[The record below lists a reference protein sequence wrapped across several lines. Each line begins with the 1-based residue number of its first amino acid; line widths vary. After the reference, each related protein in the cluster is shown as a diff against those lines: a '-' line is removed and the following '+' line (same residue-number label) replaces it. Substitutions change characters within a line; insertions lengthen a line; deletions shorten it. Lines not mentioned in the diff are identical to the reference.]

1 MISIFLLLVPFCST
15 QIIPELLAGIRG
27 GRFGN
32 GGGPRGFDRSHGG
45 FDDGFQGPGGPGG
58 FDGPRGPGRGGLGGL
73 IGNLAANI
81 GQQMGLNDADVIGD
95 LRGASRSEW
104 GAKARHFCRRYPG
117 HPKCQRGQLPQFTDV
132 PTIIETIIYN
142 AGDLLPRV
150 PLLNIRDPLAGLNSE
165 LVGFIKG
172 LQSQFGQLSS
182 QQRND
187 IQNSCRS
194 FKCDQQSPQNTQAK
208 HELMS
213 KMLAF
218 DQAVGGKSAPAHDKV
233 NLRFD
238 RTQQVKQAMLK
249 RANLSHIIVPADNGV
264 FDRDVLLTE
273 HQANFLLNELGEAGR
288 GADVAPGVPGGRSP
302 RSGVFFQENMVQKWD
317 IWKPIQ
323 YTLDDSLEESDKKDI
338 RDALHE
344 ISINTCILFK
354 YNATPKGYHLNY
366 MKVDS
371 TTFCGL
377 SYVGRTDPANPI
389 YLSFQCGDNRGVAM
403 HETMHALGVS
413 HQHLRLDR
421 NKYIKIDWSNID
433 PQHYD
438 TFAISDAKL
447 YTSYGTK
454 YAYDS
459 IMHYNAYLGAKDP
472 SKPTMIP
479 LVNPAENTPKLGQ
492 RAKLTRADIRLLK
505 KMYCR
510 PGCDDQNV
518 HCGTWALHGKPVG
531 DVEIDVLRRHR
542 LVSLLG
548 SLLELVQ
555 ILGLDTIV
563 RFFGVLHKLTHQ
575 NPRLSVIITFHSNQT
590 AQFH

>member
-1 MISIFLLLVPFCST
+1 MIPLLLFLPICSS
-15 QIIPELLAGIRG
+15 QIIPELLAGLQN
-27 GRFGN
+27 GRFGRPR
-32 GGGPRGFDRSHGG
+32 GFGRGGPRDG
-45 FDDGFQGPGGPGG
+45 FDDGPQ
-58 FDGPRGPGRGGLGGL
+58 DLGHV
-73 IGNLAANI
+73 IGNIAAGI

-95 LRGASRSEW
+95 LRGISRGPRPSASEW

-117 HPKCQRGQLPQFTDV
+117 HPKCQQGQLPQFTDV
-132 PTIIETIIYN
+132 PTIINTIIYN

-150 PLLNIRDPLAGLNSE
+150 PRLNIHDPLAGLNSE
-165 LVGFIKG
+165 LVGFIKS

-182 QQRND
+182 QQRNE

-194 FKCDQQSPQNTQAK
+194 FKCDQQSSQNTQAK
-208 HELMS
+208 QELMS
-213 KMLAF
+213 K
-218 DQAVGGKSAPAHDKV
+218 
-233 NLRFD
+233 
-238 RTQQVKQAMLK
+238 
-249 RANLSHIIVPADNGV
+249 IVPADNGV

-288 GADVAPGVPGGRSP
+288 GADIPGGRVP
-302 RSGVFFQENMVQKWD
+302 RSGVFFQENPVQKWD
-317 IWKPIQ
+317 VWKPIY
-323 YTLDDSLEESDKKDI
+323 YTLDDSLEESDKQDI

-344 ISINTCILFK
+344 ISINTCLLFK
-354 YNATPKGYHLNY
+354 YNSTPTGYHLNY
-366 MKVDS
+366 MKVES
-371 TTFCGL
+371 QTFCGL
-377 SYVGRTDPANPI
+377 SYVGRTEPANPI
-389 YLSFQCGDNRGVAM
+389 YLSFQCGDNRGVAI

-421 NKYIKIDWSNID
+421 DKYIKVDWSNID

-479 LVNPAENTPKLGQ
+479 LVNPLENTPKLGQ

-518 HCGTWALHGKPVG
+518 HCGTWALHGYCKQKEHMKWMN
-531 DVEIDVLRRHR
+531 DNCKASCD
-542 LVSLLG
+542 
-548 SLLELVQ
+548 
-555 ILGLDTIV
+555 
-563 RFFGVLHKLTHQ
+563 KC
-575 NPRLSVIITFHSNQT
+575 
-590 AQFH
+590 

>member
-1 MISIFLLLVPFCST
+1 MLVIPFILLLPFCSS
-15 QIIPELLAGIRG
+15 QLIPELLAGLRG
-27 GRFGN
+27 GRR
-32 GGGPRGFDRSHGG
+32 GGGGPGPRGFDR
-45 FDDGFQGPGGPGG
+45 GPGGPRDYDDGFNGNFDGG
-58 FDGPRGPGRGGLGGL
+58 PNGPRGGMDLGSL
-73 IGNLAANI
+73 IGNIAANV
-81 GQQMGLNDADVIGD
+81 GQQMELNDADVIGD
-95 LRGASRSEW
+95 LRGISRGPRPSESEW

-117 HPKCQRGQLPQFTDV
+117 HPKCQRGQLPLFSDV
-132 PTIIETIIYN
+132 PTIINTIIYN
-142 AGDLLPRV
+142 AGDLLPKV
-150 PLLNIRDPLAGLNSE
+150 PLLNIHDPLAGLNSE
-165 LVGFIKG
+165 LVGFIKS

-194 FKCDQQSPQNTQAK
+194 YKCDQQSSQNTQAK
-208 HELMS
+208 EELMS

-288 GADVAPGVPGGRSP
+288 GADVPGGGRVP
-302 RSGVFFQENMVQKWD
+302 RSGVFFQENPVQKWD

-323 YTLDDSLEESDKKDI
+323 YTLDDSLEESDKQDV

-344 ISINTCILFK
+344 ISINTCLLFK

-377 SYVGRTDPANPI
+377 SYVGRTEPANPI

-421 NKYIKIDWSNID
+421 DKYIKIDWSNID

-479 LVNPAENTPKLGQ
+479 LVNPQENTPKLGQ

-518 HCGTWALHGKPVG
+518 HCGTWALHGYCKM
-531 DVEIDVLRRHR
+531 
-542 LVSLLG
+542 
-548 SLLELVQ
+548 
-555 ILGLDTIV
+555 
-563 RFFGVLHKLTHQ
+563 
-575 NPRLSVIITFHSNQT
+575 NQHMKWMNDNCK
-590 AQFH
+590 ASCDKC

>member
-1 MISIFLLLVPFCST
+1 MVVVIPLLLLLPLSSA
-15 QIIPELLAGIRG
+15 QIIPELLAGLG
-27 GRFGN
+27 NGRFG
-32 GGGPRGFDRSHGG
+32 GRGPGPRGFDR
-45 FDDGFQGPGGPGG
+45 GPGGPRDFNGEVDG
-58 FDGPRGPGRGGLGGL
+58 DFDGEQDGPGGGMNLGRL
-73 IGNLAANI
+73 IGNIAANV
-81 GQQMGLNDADVIGD
+81 GQRMGLNDADVIGD
-95 LRGASRSEW
+95 LRGISRGPRPTDSEW

-117 HPKCQRGQLPQFTDV
+117 HPKCQQGQLPLFSDV
-132 PTIIETIIYN
+132 PTIINTIIYN
-142 AGDLLPRV
+142 AGDLLPKV
-150 PLLNIRDPLAGLNSE
+150 PFLNIHDPLAGLNSE
-165 LVGFIKG
+165 LVGFIKS

-194 FKCDQQSPQNTQAK
+194 FKCDQQSTQNTQAK
-208 HELMS
+208 QELMS
-213 KMLAF
+213 KMLEF
-218 DQAVGGKSAPAHDKV
+218 DQAVGGKTAPAHDKV

-288 GADVAPGVPGGRSP
+288 GANVPGGGRVP
-302 RSGVFFQENMVQKWD
+302 RSGVFFQENPVQKWD

-323 YTLDDSLEESDKKDI
+323 YTLDDSLEESDKQDV

-354 YNATPKGYHLNY
+354 YNATPSGYHLNY

-377 SYVGRTDPANPI
+377 SYVGRTEPANPI
-389 YLSFQCGDNRGVAM
+389 YLSFQCGDNRGVAI

-421 NKYIKIDWSNID
+421 DKYIKIDWANID

-479 LVNPAENTPKLGQ
+479 LVNPQENTPKLGQ

-518 HCGTWALHGKPVG
+518 HCGTWALHGYCKMKQHMKWMN
-531 DVEIDVLRRHR
+531 DNCKASCD
-542 LVSLLG
+542 
-548 SLLELVQ
+548 
-555 ILGLDTIV
+555 
-563 RFFGVLHKLTHQ
+563 KC
-575 NPRLSVIITFHSNQT
+575 
-590 AQFH
+590 

>member
-1 MISIFLLLVPFCST
+1 MIPSLLVFLLFSLIDAKP
-15 QIIPELLAGIRG
+15 QLIPELLAGLQD
-27 GRFGN
+27 GRFGG
-32 GGGPRGFDRSHGG
+32 GGGPD
-45 FDDGFQGPGGPGG
+45 
-58 FDGPRGPGRGGLGGL
+58 RGGMDIGHV
-73 IGNLAANI
+73 IGNIAANI
-81 GQQMGLNDADVIGD
+81 GERIGLNDADVIGD
-95 LRGASRSEW
+95 LRGISRGPRPSQSEW
-104 GAKARHFCRRYPG
+104 SAKARHFCRRYPG
-117 HPKCQRGQLPQFTDV
+117 HPKCQRGQLPQFTDI
-132 PTIIETIIYN
+132 PTIINQVLFN
-142 AGDLLPRV
+142 AGDLLPKV
-150 PLLNIRDPLAGLNSE
+150 PTLSIRDPLSGLNSE
-165 LVGFIKG
+165 LVGFIKN

-182 QQRND
+182 QQRNTL
-187 IQNSCRS
+187 QNSCQS
-194 FKCDQQSPQNTQAK
+194 FKCDQQSTQNTQAK
-208 HELMS
+208 QELMD

-218 DQAVGGKSAPAHDKV
+218 DQTVGGKVSRDKM

-249 RANLSHIIVPADNGV
+249 RANLSHVIVPADNGV

-273 HQANFLLNELGEAGR
+273 HQADFLLNELGEAGV
-288 GADVAPGVPGGRSP
+288 GADVPGARMP
-302 RSGVFFQENMVQKWD
+302 RSGLYFQENPVQKWD
-317 IWKPIQ
+317 IWHPIP

-338 RDALHE
+338 REALHE

-371 TTFCGL
+371 PTFCGL
-377 SYVGRTDPANPI
+377 SYIGRTDPANPI

-421 NKYIKIDWSNID
+421 DKHIKIDWSNID

-438 TFAISDAKL
+438 TFAIADAKL

-459 IMHYNAYLGAKDP
+459 IMHYNAYLAAINP

-479 LVNPAENTPKLGQ
+479 LVNPQENLPKLGQ

-510 PGCDDQNV
+510 PGCDDSNV
-518 HCGTWALHGKPVG
+518 HCGTWALNGYCK
-531 DVEIDVLRRHR
+531 
-542 LVSLLG
+542 
-548 SLLELVQ
+548 
-555 ILGLDTIV
+555 
-563 RFFGVLHKLTHQ
+563 HKDH
-575 NPRLSVIITFHSNQT
+575 NVWMSNNCK
-590 AQFH
+590 ASCDKC

>member
-1 MISIFLLLVPFCST
+1 MKNSFQFHFFMILLLYFLPFCSS
-15 QIIPELLAGIRG
+15 QIIPELLAG
-27 GRFGN
+27 
-32 GGGPRGFDRSHGG
+32 GGPRGFGR
-45 FDDGFQGPGGPGG
+45 GPGG
-58 FDGPRGPGRGGLGGL
+58 FNRGFDEGFDGVGPDGPRGGGGGLGGL
-73 IGNLAANI
+73 IGNIAANI

-95 LRGASRSEW
+95 LRGISRGPRPSASEW

-117 HPKCQRGQLPQFTDV
+117 HPKCQQGQLPQVTDV
-132 PTIIETIIYN
+132 PTIINTIIYN

-150 PLLNIRDPLAGLNSE
+150 PMLNIRDPLAGLNSE
-165 LVGFIKG
+165 LVGFIKS

-182 QQRND
+182 QQRNE

-194 FKCDQQSPQNTQAK
+194 FKCDQQSSQNTQAK
-208 HELMS
+208 QELMS
-213 KMLAF
+213 KMLQF
-218 DQAVGGKSAPAHDKV
+218 DQAVGGKGAPAHDKV

-288 GADVAPGVPGGRSP
+288 GAEVPGGRAP
-302 RSGVFFQENMVQKWD
+302 RSGVFFSENPVQKWD

-354 YNATPKGYHLNY
+354 YNATPTGYHLNY

-421 NKYIKIDWSNID
+421 DKYIKIDWSNID

-472 SKPTMIP
+472 NKPTMIP
-479 LVNPAENTPKLGQ
+479 LVNPQENTPKLGQ

-518 HCGTWALHGKPVG
+518 HCGTWALHGYC
-531 DVEIDVLRRHR
+531 
-542 LVSLLG
+542 
-548 SLLELVQ
+548 
-555 ILGLDTIV
+555 
-563 RFFGVLHKLTHQ
+563 KLKEHMKWM
-575 NPRLSVIITFHSNQT
+575 NDNCKASCDKC
-590 AQFH
+590 

>member
-1 MISIFLLLVPFCST
+1 MLVIPLLLLLPFCSS
-15 QIIPELLAGIRG
+15 QLIPELLAGLRG
-27 GRFGN
+27 GRVGGGRGPGPRDFDRGP
-32 GGGPRGFDRSHGG
+32 GGPRGG
-45 FDDGFQGPGGPGG
+45 FDDGFDGA
-58 FDGPRGPGRGGLGGL
+58 FDGEPNGPRGGINLGHL
-73 IGNLAANI
+73 IGNIAANV

-95 LRGASRSEW
+95 LRGISRGPRPSESEW

-117 HPKCQRGQLPQFTDV
+117 HPKCQRGQLPLFSDV
-132 PTIIETIIYN
+132 PTIINTIIYN
-142 AGDLLPRV
+142 AGDLLPKV
-150 PLLNIRDPLAGLNSE
+150 PLLNIHDPLAGLNSE
-165 LVGFIKG
+165 LVGFIKS
-172 LQSQFGQLSS
+172 LQSQFGQLNP

-194 FKCDQQSPQNTQAK
+194 FKCDQQSSQNTQAK
-208 HELMS
+208 QELMS
-213 KMLAF
+213 KMVAF
-218 DQAVGGKSAPAHDKV
+218 DQAVGGKSAPSHDKV

-288 GADVAPGVPGGRSP
+288 GADVPGGGRVP
-302 RSGVFFQENMVQKWD
+302 RSGVFFQENPVQKWD

-323 YTLDDSLEESDKKDI
+323 YTLDDSLEESDKQDV

-366 MKVDS
+366 MKVES
-371 TTFCGL
+371 STFCGL
-377 SYVGRTDPANPI
+377 SYVGRTEPANPI

-421 NKYIKIDWSNID
+421 DKYIKIDWSNID

-479 LVNPAENTPKLGQ
+479 LVNPQENTPKLGQ

-518 HCGTWALHGKPVG
+518 HCGTWALHGYCKMKQHMKWMN
-531 DVEIDVLRRHR
+531 DNCKASCD
-542 LVSLLG
+542 
-548 SLLELVQ
+548 
-555 ILGLDTIV
+555 
-563 RFFGVLHKLTHQ
+563 KC
-575 NPRLSVIITFHSNQT
+575 
-590 AQFH
+590 

>member
-1 MISIFLLLVPFCST
+1 MIPIILLILPWCSA
-15 QIIPELLAGIRG
+15 QLIPELLAGLQG
-27 GRFGN
+27 GRFGGPN
-32 GGGPRGFDRSHGG
+32 GGPRGRPRGFDRG
-45 FDDGFQGPGGPGG
+45 FDGG
-58 FDGPRGPGRGGLGGL
+58 FDGGPDGPRGGGLGGL

-81 GQQMGLNDADVIGD
+81 GQQMALNDADVVGD
-95 LRGASRSEW
+95 LRGISRGPRPSASEW

-117 HPKCQRGQLPQFTDV
+117 HPKCQQGQLPQFNDV
-132 PTIIETIIYN
+132 QTIIQTIIYN

-150 PLLNIRDPLAGLNSE
+150 PLLNIRDPLAGLDSA
-165 LVGFIKG
+165 LVGFIKN
-172 LQSQFGQLSS
+172 LQDKFGQLSA
-182 QQRND
+182 QHRND

-194 FKCDQQSPQNTQAK
+194 FKCDQQSTQNTQAK
-208 HELMS
+208 QELMS

-288 GADVAPGVPGGRSP
+288 GADVPGGGRAP
-302 RSGVFFQENMVQKWD
+302 RSGVFFSENPVQKWD

-323 YTLDDSLEESDKKDI
+323 YTLDDSLEESDKQDI

-421 NKYIKIDWSNID
+421 DKYIKIDWSNID

-459 IMHYNAYLGAKDP
+459 IMHYNAFLGAKDP

-518 HCGTWALHGKPVG
+518 HCGTWALHGYCKMKQQAKWMNENCKASC
-531 DVEIDVLRRHR
+531 D
-542 LVSLLG
+542 
-548 SLLELVQ
+548 
-555 ILGLDTIV
+555 
-563 RFFGVLHKLTHQ
+563 KC
-575 NPRLSVIITFHSNQT
+575 
-590 AQFH
+590 

>member
-1 MISIFLLLVPFCST
+1 MIFLLFVVFPFVYA
-15 QIIPELLAGIRG
+15 QLLPELLAGFQNGRFRG
-27 GRFGN
+27 G
-32 GGGPRGFDRSHGG
+32 P
-45 FDDGFQGPGGPGG
+45 DGFNRGPGG
-58 FDGPRGPGRGGLGGL
+58 FHRGPDGFGGDPRGGVDLGHL
-73 IGNLAANI
+73 IGNIAANV
-81 GQQMGLNDADVIGD
+81 GQEMGLNDADVIGD
-95 LRGASRSEW
+95 LRGISRGPRPSSMEW
-104 GAKARHFCRRYPG
+104 GRRARHFCRRYPG

-132 PTIIETIIYN
+132 PTIINTIIYN

-150 PLLNIRDPLAGLNSE
+150 PTLNIHDPLAGLNSE
-165 LVGFIKG
+165 LVGFIKS

-182 QQRND
+182 QQRNEIHD
-187 IQNSCRS
+187 SCRS

-208 HELMS
+208 QELLT

-218 DQAVGGKSAPAHDKV
+218 DQAVGGKAAPAHDKV

-238 RTQQVKQAMLK
+238 RTQQVKQALLK

-288 GADVAPGVPGGRSP
+288 GADVGAGGGGGGRVP
-302 RSGVFFQENMVQKWD
+302 RSGVFFQESAVQKWD

-344 ISINTCILFK
+344 ISINTCILFR

-389 YLSFQCGDNRGVAM
+389 YLSFQCGD
-403 HETMHALGVS
+403 
-413 HQHLRLDR
+413 
-421 NKYIKIDWSNID
+421 IDWSNID

-472 SKPTMIP
+472 NKPTMIP
-479 LVNPAENTPKLGQ
+479 LVNPQENTPKLGQ
-492 RAKLTRADIRLLK
+492 RAKLTRGDIRLLK

-518 HCGTWALHGKPVG
+518 HCGTWALHGYCKMKEQMKWMNENCKASC
-531 DVEIDVLRRHR
+531 D
-542 LVSLLG
+542 
-548 SLLELVQ
+548 
-555 ILGLDTIV
+555 
-563 RFFGVLHKLTHQ
+563 KC
-575 NPRLSVIITFHSNQT
+575 
-590 AQFH
+590 